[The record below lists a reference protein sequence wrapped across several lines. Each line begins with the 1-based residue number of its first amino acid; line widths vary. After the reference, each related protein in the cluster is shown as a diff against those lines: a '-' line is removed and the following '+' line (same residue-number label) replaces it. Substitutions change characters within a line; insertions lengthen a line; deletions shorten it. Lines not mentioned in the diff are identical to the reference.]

1 VLIQIALTIRTLSQK
16 LIIKNIAA
24 MNAAELQ
31 LIKRLWKNITRKK
44 LYDLDKKDTVKSATL
59 V

>member
-31 LIKRLWKNITRKK
+31 LIKRLWKSITRKK

>member
-1 VLIQIALTIRTLSQK
+1 VLTQIALTIRILNQK

-31 LIKRLWKNITRKK
+31 LIKRLWKSITRKK

>member
-1 VLIQIALTIRTLSQK
+1 VLIQIASTIRTLSQK

-31 LIKRLWKNITRKK
+31 LIKRLWKSITRKK

>member
-16 LIIKNIAA
+16 LIIKNIVA

-31 LIKRLWKNITRKK
+31 LIKRLWKSITRKK